1 MHQQPLLAPD
11 LPNKSSS
18 AGHRSGVS
26 GRIANLMPPFLFV
39 TSHLHSLSSI
49 TGGALMQEPDLLL
62 ADEPT
67 SSLDPKTS
75 IEITELIPRRA
86 SESTFRPIVNIHD

>member
-1 MHQQPLLAPD
+1 MNVAKRSRGCGGLAGSPT
-11 LPNKSSS
+11 
-18 AGHRSGVS
+18 A
-26 GRIANLMPPFLFV
+26 
-39 TSHLHSLSSI
+39 SI

-75 IEITELIPRRA
+75 VEIMELI
-86 SESTFRPIVNIHD
+86 SNGESHVVPAGSRMTVLVVEDRHY